1 MVFTILIWIFL
12 FAALTGEDLA
22 RVSARIKAGNKEA
35 FRRFFEAFYG
45 SLIRFLISRNISR
58 ELAEDLSQQA
68 FLYIW
73 ENRDKIDT
81 EKSLKSY
88 VYTIAYSR
96 MLNAIKKDERM
107 AGEAPP
113 DEASDALDDP
123 EQILRHKELSRVVDA
138 GVAQMPEKRKMVFEL
153 CFMQELSYAEAADI
167 LQISRNTV
175 ENHMTAAFKQLR
187 TFVNTNYE
195 KY

>member
-1 MVFTILIWIFL
+1 MAFKILIWIFL
-12 FAALTGEDLA
+12 FNALTGEDLA
-22 RVSARIKAGNKEA
+22 RVSAKIKAGNKEA

-58 ELAEDLSQQA
+58 ALAEDLSQQA

-73 ENRDKIDT
+73 ENREKIDT

-88 VYTIAYSR
+88 LYTIAYSR

-107 AGEAPP
+107 SDQVPVE
-113 DEASDALDDP
+113 DEAGALDDP
-123 EQILRHKELSRVVDA
+123 EQILRHKELSRVVEA
-138 GVAQMPEKRKMVFEL
+138 GVSKMPTKRKMVFEL
-153 CFMQELSYAEAADI
+153 CFMQELSYAEAAEV
-167 LQISRNTV
+167 LEISRNTV

-187 TFVNTNYE
+187 TFINTHYKKN
-195 KY
+195 